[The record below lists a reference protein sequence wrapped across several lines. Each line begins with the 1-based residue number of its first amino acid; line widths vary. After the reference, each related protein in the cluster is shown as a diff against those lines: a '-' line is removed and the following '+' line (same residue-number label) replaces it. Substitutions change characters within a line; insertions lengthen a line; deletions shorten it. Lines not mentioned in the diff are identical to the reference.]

1 VDEGEGKEGLPVH
14 LSEGE
19 GKEESSDEK
28 VGAGRSTRG
37 ECLNKY
43 DSPPSLQR
51 SFCQRDW
58 KGYPRSTKTGKLVLS
73 KEEKKKKK
81 KNQIRVGAKVGSFG

>member
-1 VDEGEGKEGLPVH
+1 ML
-14 LSEGE
+14 
-19 GKEESSDEK
+19 
-28 VGAGRSTRG
+28 
-37 ECLNKY
+37 KY

-73 KEEKKKKK
+73 KEEEKKRIKYELG
-81 KNQIRVGAKVGSFG
+81 RRLGVLVECRWGSGHPYEWMMMTV

>member
-1 VDEGEGKEGLPVH
+1 MDEGEGKEGLPVH

-37 ECLNKY
+37 ECLNMIA
-43 DSPPSLQR
+43 
-51 SFCQRDW
+51 
-58 KGYPRSTKTGKLVLS
+58 PRLSSGVFASATGRGIL
-73 KEEKKKKK
+73 EA
-81 KNQIRVGAKVGSFG
+81 RRPGS